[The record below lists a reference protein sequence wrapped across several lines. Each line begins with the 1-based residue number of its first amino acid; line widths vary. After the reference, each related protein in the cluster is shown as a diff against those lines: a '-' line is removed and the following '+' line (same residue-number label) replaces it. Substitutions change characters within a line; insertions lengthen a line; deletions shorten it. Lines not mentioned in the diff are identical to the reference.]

1 MYGLCFRAAETEW
14 RCTTSPSILFGSCAK
29 TDKKARS
36 HGRSI
41 EPVHGG
47 WLLVLLAALLRV
59 GGELLM
65 VVRVERLTGAF
76 EALNCTLV
84 NGRQITG
91 NQWIQSGA
99 LLAELNSQ
107 SVLTPDD
114 PNKT

>member
-1 MYGLCFRAAETEW
+1 
-14 RCTTSPSILFGSCAK
+14 
-29 TDKKARS
+29 
-36 HGRSI
+36 
-41 EPVHGG
+41 
-47 WLLVLLAALLRV
+47 
-59 GGELLM
+59 M